1 MIEVP
6 VRIERAFRLDASAE
20 AAWAWL
26 RDVPRW
32 GALFPGVASVEP
44 YAAPPGGAPG
54 GAPGG
59 RGGADAFVW
68 TMEPMGP
75 PGGRVT
81 TVYAC
86 RYRADDDARALTW
99 TPVEGVGNARFA
111 GAAALRDVAGGAAG
125 TLRLEAALQVPA
137 PRFVRAVV
145 EPAVA
150 FEMGRMTDEFI
161 VRLGEAVRG
170 R

>member
-6 VRIERAFRLDASAE
+6 VRIERAFRLPAPPAE
-20 AAWAWL
+20 AWVWL

-32 GALFPGVASVEP
+32 GALFPGVAAVEP
-44 YAAPPGGAPG
+44 FAAPPEAAPPAGGGGA
-54 GAPGG
+54 GA
-59 RGGADAFVW
+59 FLW

-86 RYRADDDARALTW
+86 RYRADDVARTLAW

-111 GAAALRDVAGGAAG
+111 GSADLRGGTGGAAG
-125 TLRLEAALQVPA
+125 TLRLEATLQIPA
-137 PRFVRAVV
+137 PRFARAVV

-150 FEMGRMTDEFI
+150 FEMGRMTDGFLD
-161 VRLGEAVRG
+161 RLAEAVRPG
-170 R
+170 

>member
-6 VRIERAFRLDASAE
+6 VRVERAFALAAPPE

-32 GALFPGVASVEP
+32 GALFPGVASVRP
-44 YAAPPGGAPG
+44 YDAPPATGAEN
-54 GAPGG
+54 GATSLG
-59 RGGADAFVW
+59 AFVW
-68 TMEPMGP
+68 QMEPMGP

-86 RYRADDDARALTW
+86 RYLADDDGLALAW
-99 TPVEGVGNARFA
+99 RPVEGVGNARFA
-111 GAAALRDVAGGAAG
+111 GGAALRPAPGGAAG

-150 FEMGRMTDEFI
+150 AEMGRMTNEFLR
-161 VRLGEAVRG
+161 RLGRAVG
-170 R
+170 T

>member
-6 VRIERAFRLDASAE
+6 VRVERSFQLPAPPE
-20 AAWAWL
+20 GAWALL

-44 YAAPPGGAPG
+44 YAAPPAD
-54 GAPGG
+54 
-59 RGGADAFVW
+59 GADAFLW

-86 RYRADDDARALTW
+86 RYAADMSARTLTW
-99 TPVEGVGNARFA
+99 TPIEGVGNARFE
-111 GAAALRDVAGGAAG
+111 GAASLREVPGGAAG
-125 TLRLEAALQVPA
+125 TLRLNAVLQIPA
-137 PRFVRAVV
+137 PRFVRRMV

-150 FEMGRMTDEFI
+150 FEMGRMTDGFLD
-161 VRLGEAVRG
+161 RLRAELGG
-170 R
+170 P

>member
-6 VRIERAFRLDASAE
+6 VRVERAFRL
-20 AAWAWL
+20 AAPPPATWALL

-44 YAAPPGGAPG
+44 YGAPPGGGG
-54 GAPGG
+54 GAGTW
-59 RGGADAFVW
+59 VW

-86 RYRADDDARALTW
+86 HYHADDAARTLAW
-99 TPVEGVGNARFA
+99 TPVEGVGNARFE
-111 GAAALRDVAGGAAG
+111 GAVALREVPGGVAGR
-125 TLRLEAALQVPA
+125 LRLEAALQIPA
-137 PRFVRAVV
+137 PRFARAVV

-150 FEMGRMTDEFI
+150 FEMGRMTDGFLD
-161 VRLGEAVRG
+161 RLRAAVGPR
-170 R
+170 

>member
-6 VRIERAFRLDASAE
+6 VRIERAFRLPAPPAE
-20 AAWAWL
+20 AWAWL

-32 GALFPGVASVEP
+32 GALFPGVAAVEP
-44 YAAPPGGAPG
+44 FAAPPDGREGGA
-54 GAPGG
+54 GA
-59 RGGADAFVW
+59 FLW

-86 RYRADDDARALTW
+86 RYRADDAARALTW
-99 TPVEGVGNARFA
+99 TPVDDVGNARFA
-111 GAAALRDVAGGAAG
+111 GSADLRGDAGGAAG
-125 TLRLEAALQVPA
+125 TLRLEATLQIPA
-137 PRFVRAVV
+137 PRFARAVV

-150 FEMGRMTDEFI
+150 FEMGRMTDGFLD
-161 VRLGEAVRG
+161 RLAEAVRPI
-170 R
+170 

>member
-1 MIEVP
+1 MIEVA
-6 VRIERAFRLDASAE
+6 VRVERAFRLAAPPAE
-20 AAWAWL
+20 AWALL

-44 YAAPPGGAPG
+44 YAAPPDTAD
-54 GAPGG
+54 G

-86 RYRADDDARALTW
+86 RYRADDDARRLTW
-99 TPVEGVGNARFA
+99 TPVEGVGNARFS
-111 GAAALRDVAGGAAG
+111 GAAALRDDAGGAAG

-137 PRFVRAVV
+137 PRFARAVV

-150 FEMGRMTDEFI
+150 FEMGRMTDGFLD
-161 VRLGEAVRG
+161 RLGAALG
-170 R
+170 G

>member
-6 VRIERAFRLDASAE
+6 VRVERLFRLPAPPDE
-20 AAWAWL
+20 AWALL

-32 GALFPGVASVEP
+32 AALFPGVASIEP
-44 YAAPPGGAPG
+44 YAPAE
-54 GAPGG
+54 GG
-59 RGGADAFVW
+59 RGGAGAFLW

-86 RYRADDDARALTW
+86 DYTADDAARTLTW
-99 TPVEGVGNARFA
+99 TPIESVGNARFE
-111 GAAALRDVAGGAAG
+111 GEAALHEAPGGAAG
-125 TLRLEAALQVPA
+125 TLRLEAALQIPA

-150 FEMGRMTDEFI
+150 AEMGRMTDGFLS
-161 VRLGEAVRG
+161 RLRAAMGGA
-170 R
+170 

>member
-6 VRIERAFRLDASAE
+6 VRVDRAFSLAAPPE

-44 YAAPPGGAPG
+44 HAAPPAPGDAGGAVPLG
-54 GAPGG
+54 
-59 RGGADAFVW
+59 AFVW
-68 TMEPMGP
+68 RMEPMGP

-86 RYRADDDARALTW
+86 RYLADDDALALAW
-99 TPVEGVGNARFA
+99 RPVEGVGNARFS
-111 GAAALRDVAGGAAG
+111 GGAALRPAPGGAAG
-125 TLRLEAALQVPA
+125 TLRLEAALRVPA
-137 PRFVRAVV
+137 PRFVRGVV

-150 FEMGRMTDEFI
+150 FEMGRMTDEFLR
-161 VRLGEAVRG
+161 RLGEAIRA
-170 R
+170 